1 MRSKRTRRPN
11 ARSPL
16 LKKSWRTARRGRAS
30 SRRRSKTTAGRCSA
44 SLLTFK
50 PTFPSRPRSWRRR
63 LFSSNNTSRSACRS
77 NRLRLQEQLPKAR
90 RYRRIRRRHLR
101 WRDRSKRNATQKSR
115 SSHRKKSRE
124 MGVYEARG
132 TLGKALKQLMLS
144 WSEAK
149 LGWDDPVAHALEANF
164 LVPLEMDLKN
174 AIGAMDHSGAV
185 LAQARRDCDD

>member
-1 MRSKRTRRPN
+1 
-11 ARSPL
+11 
-16 LKKSWRTARRGRAS
+16 
-30 SRRRSKTTAGRCSA
+30 
-44 SLLTFK
+44 
-50 PTFPSRPRSWRRR
+50 
-63 LFSSNNTSRSACRS
+63 
-77 NRLRLQEQLPKAR
+77 
-90 RYRRIRRRHLR
+90 
-101 WRDRSKRNATQKSR
+101 
-115 SSHRKKSRE
+115 